1 MKKRLTITFL
11 IIALALLLI
20 ACNAGSSTSGN
31 SDVVMP
37 SLSSIDVK
45 CLTDTSLAPKDAP
58 VCLTLVKSECEKITL
73 ILNFDNPSKL
83 DIISFTINDVKYKK
97 ENFAEASTTSKIIIE
112 NYKIE
117 QTSGD
122 YKVIVKDVYYR
133 TTTETK
139 LVTGLTNNVKN
150 FSINPTFKVT
160 LDYSMGRVDEG
171 RDVIQMVDNV
181 FMEKIALP
189 NEFMMDNTAE
199 NGYGQAGWLFS
210 GWWTEKDGKG
220 TQYSSKDDYTFYTDM
235 TFYAYYE
242 RPFTYKIYG
251 EEGSEYAV
259 INGTTKKG
267 ESADTIIIPGT
278 LEGVPVT
285 EIGAYAFKNCKN
297 GVDFTIPNSV
307 EKIGKLAF
315 ANKTNISINL
325 ANVREI
331 CEGAFENCGNIK
343 ILEKGLPSSIKIIG
357 ARAFAYTQWEET
369 KLYNYDSNQNGT
381 FYNTLIIPATVEK
394 LGNRAFEGSLFK
406 KIWFIEN
413 SLIELDSEHKDGED
427 ASEFEGEYV
436 FANNS
441 ALKQFWSGAKY
452 KGTTLEM
459 TYDCVGITE
468 IPSYAFYNCK
478 NLNSDSTQSGAGV
491 KFAEGLVS
499 IREGAFASKSTQ
511 IAQGYYAGMDDF
523 VKATFPSTL
532 RYIGKEAFANANLS
546 NGVDFTKCID
556 GVTLGAW
563 CFSNTKFKEIIIPKV
578 ITFGDAPF
586 WGNVWL
592 ESVYINNEDYIPT
605 CKNATLGVA
614 TSNYVKYYVSDNL
627 LGAYRQDSVWKSNYG
642 DSILSSSNII
652 TLQQIK
658 FSFDILEEVTIGANT
673 YNYVSLTHV
682 FDHNEKNVVVPS
694 EFYLNGR
701 THYVTEVG
709 SYCMNENIVTITLP
723 STIKVIN
730 DSAFSGSK
738 SLSTVNWNDLTSL
751 EKIGEKAFANT
762 SVTSFTSMS
771 SLNEIG
777 GQAFHNCDSLTSV
790 TLINGSS
797 MKVGISAFS
806 NCDYLRTVILSNRVH
821 NLGSY
826 SFAHNLRLESVYMEH
841 GSLPSYPSG
850 DSIKQSPFT
859 GDDNTIVYFNKES
872 AYNAFKDAYRGVSET
887 SGVKF
892 GKCLWSNGVPDYA
905 TKTTVCEW

>member
-37 SLSSIDVK
+37 TLSSIDVK
-45 CLTDTSLAPKDAP
+45 CLTDTSLSPKDAP
-58 VCLTLVKSECEKITL
+58 VCLTLVKNECEKITL
-73 ILNFDNPSKL
+73 VLNFDNSSKL
-83 DIISFTINDVKYKK
+83 DILSLTINDVKYKK
-97 ENFAEASTTSKIIIE
+97 EDFSEASTTSKIIIE

-117 QTSGD
+117 QTSGEF
-122 YKVIVKDVYYR
+122 KLVVKDVYYR

-139 LVTGLTNNVKN
+139 LITGLANNVKN

-160 LDYSMGRVDEG
+160 LDYAMGRIEEG
-171 RDVIQMVDNV
+171 RDVIQTVDNI
-181 FMEKIALP
+181 FMEKIRLP
-189 NEFMMDNTAE
+189 NEFTMNSLEE

-210 GWWTEKDGKG
+210 GWWTEKDGRG

-259 INGTTKKG
+259 INGTTKRG
-267 ESADTIIIPGT
+267 ESADTIRIPDT
-278 LEGVPVT
+278 LEGAPVT
-285 EIGAYAFKNCKN
+285 EIGAYAFKKCKN
-297 GVDFTIPNSV
+297 GVAFTIPNSV
-307 EKIGKLAF
+307 EKIGKGAF
-315 ANKTNISINL
+315 ANKSNISINF

-331 CEGAFENCGNIK
+331 GEGAFENCGSIK
-343 ILEKGLPSSIKIIG
+343 IAEKGLPSSIKIIG

-369 KLYNYDSNQNGT
+369 KLYNYNSNQNGT

-413 SLIELDSEHKDGED
+413 SLIEWDDEHKDGED
-427 ASEFEGEYV
+427 VSEFEGEYV
-436 FANNS
+436 FAKNEN
-441 ALKQFWSGAKY
+441 LTQFWSGAKY

-459 TYDCVGITE
+459 TYDCTGIDT

-478 NLNSDSTQSGAGV
+478 NLNSDATQSGAGV
-491 KFAEGLVS
+491 KLVEGLVE
-499 IREGAFASKSTQ
+499 IRERAFASNSNMNKFTK
-511 IAQGYYAGMDDF
+511 
-523 VKATFPSTL
+523 VVFPSTL
-532 RYIGKEAFANANLS
+532 RYIGKEAFARANLS
-546 NGVDFTKCID
+546 NGVDFTKCVD
-556 GVTLGAW
+556 GVTLDAW
-563 CFSNTKFKEIIIPKV
+563 CFSNTRFKEIIIPKV

-592 ESVYINNEDYIPT
+592 ESVYINNTDYVPT
-605 CKNATLGVA
+605 CKNVTMGVA

-627 LGAYRQDSVWKSNYG
+627 LSAYRQDNAWKSNYG
-642 DSILSSSNII
+642 DSILSGSNIV
-652 TLQQIK
+652 TLEKIK
-658 FSFDILEEVTIGANT
+658 FSFDVLEEKIVGDNA
-673 YNYVSLTHV
+673 YNYVRLTHV
-682 FDHNEKNVVVPS
+682 FDHNEKTIAVPS

-709 SYCMNENIVTITLP
+709 SFCINENIVTITLP

-730 DSAFSGSK
+730 DNAFTGSK
-738 SLSTVNWNDLTSL
+738 SLATVNWGDLTSL
-751 EKIGEKAFANT
+751 EKIGENAFANT
-762 SVTSFTSMS
+762 AVKSFTSTS
-771 SLNEIG
+771 SLKEISG
-777 GQAFHNCDSLTSV
+777 KAFHNCDSLTSV
-790 TLINGSS
+790 TLIEGSS
-797 MKVGISAFS
+797 LSVGISAFS
-806 NCDYLRTVILSNRVH
+806 DCDYLRTIILSDNVH
-821 NLGSY
+821 NLASY
-826 SFAHNLRLESVYMEH
+826 AFAHNVRLESVYMSH
-841 GSLPSYPSG
+841 GNLPSYPPT

-859 GDDNTIVYFNKES
+859 GDDNAIVYFNKES
-872 AYNAFKDAYRGVSET
+872 AYNTFRDTYRGVSET

-892 GKCLWSNGVPDYA
+892 GKCLWSNGEPDYT